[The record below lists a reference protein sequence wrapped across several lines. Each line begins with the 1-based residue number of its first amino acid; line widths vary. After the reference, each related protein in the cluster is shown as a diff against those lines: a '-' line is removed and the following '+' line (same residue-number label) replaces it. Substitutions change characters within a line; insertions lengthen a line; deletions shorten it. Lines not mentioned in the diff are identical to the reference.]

1 MNWEDEAK
9 MSQEELAVEQLKRMR
24 KRLQKKAD
32 AYHMLEETVLLSE
45 QEERALRKT
54 EAAIEWMN
62 EFEKFYA
69 EVGLYVEIPCGKHFS
84 FIIEPQPL
92 VDRIS
97 EDGIVGHFVLED
109 SVRERFIDCVFDD
122 SEELYNWFDQLTSTM
137 LVGLYDAPFLNRLHT
152 ADLNE
157 IIAYFQSEKICMFSS
172 EVDHYIEF
180 LLEQND

>member
-1 MNWEDEAK
+1 MNWEEEAK

-62 EFEKFYA
+62 EFEKFYT

-84 FIIEPQPL
+84 FIIEPQPC

-109 SVRERFIDCVFDD
+109 SVRERFIDCVLDD
-122 SEELYNWFDQLTSTM
+122 SEELFNWFNG
-137 LVGLYDAPFLNRLHT
+137 LVSGMVNGLRDAPSMSRLRT
-152 ADLNE
+152 DSLNE
-157 IIAYFQSEKICMFSS
+157 IIAWFQGDEMSRIGRM
-172 EVDHYIEF
+172 VDDYIEF